1 MTLKALYSNIKRKL
15 AYIPIFLL
23 LLAAGYCFRMA
34 LADVLTT
41 QVAYQ
46 LHQPSLTDAEWQL
59 TGQILRQVL
68 LFAPDQARSL
78 ELAGRFY
85 QAQGYRQ
92 SSPQDFAS
100 RQDSRQKALHYFR
113 QALRH
118 NPAWPYLWD
127 RLALTKMS
135 LQQYDREL
143 SGALER
149 IARLGPW
156 EKTLQYDVAIIG
168 LSASD
173 YLDQSGRE
181 ALYFALEQS
190 LKMQDKDTQQSIM
203 AQFKLKKL
211 CAGIHYPSATLLT
224 LSQRCAEKP
233 G

>member
-1 MTLKALYSNIKRKL
+1 
-15 AYIPIFLL
+15 
-23 LLAAGYCFRMA
+23 MA
-34 LADVLTT
+34 LADALTT

-46 LHQPSLTDAEWQL
+46 LHQPSLSDAEWQI
-59 TGQILRQVL
+59 TGQILRRVL
-68 LFAPDQARSL
+68 LLAPDQARSL
-78 ELAGRFY
+78 ELAGQFY
-85 QAQGYRQ
+85 QAKGYRQ
-92 SSPQDFAS
+92 SSQQDFAS

-113 QALRH
+113 LALRH

-127 RLALTKMS
+127 RLALTKMG

-168 LSASD
+168 LSAYD
-173 YLDQSGRE
+173 YLDQAGIK
-181 ALYFALEQS
+181 ALYFAVEQS

-211 CAGIHYPSATLLT
+211 CKGVLYSNANLST

>member
-1 MTLKALYSNIKRKL
+1 
-15 AYIPIFLL
+15 
-23 LLAAGYCFRMA
+23 MA
-34 LADVLTT
+34 LADVLAT
-41 QVAYQ
+41 QVEHQ
-46 LHQPSLTDAEWQL
+46 LRQPNLSEAEWEVA
-59 TGQILRQVL
+59 GQILTQAL
-68 LFAPDQARSL
+68 LLAPDQAASF
-78 ELAGRFY
+78 ELAGQFY

-92 SSPQDFAS
+92 SSFPQGIVN
-100 RQDSRQKALHYFR
+100 RQDNRLKALQFFR
-113 QALRH
+113 LALQH

-135 LQQYDREL
+135 LQQYDHEL

-156 EKTLQYDVAIIG
+156 EKILQYDVAIIG

-181 ALYFALEQS
+181 ALNFAMEQS
-190 LKMQDKDTQQSIM
+190 LKMQDKDTQQSLI

-211 CAGIHYPSATLLT
+211 CNGIQYTSTILLT
-224 LSQRCAEKP
+224 LKQRCAEKS